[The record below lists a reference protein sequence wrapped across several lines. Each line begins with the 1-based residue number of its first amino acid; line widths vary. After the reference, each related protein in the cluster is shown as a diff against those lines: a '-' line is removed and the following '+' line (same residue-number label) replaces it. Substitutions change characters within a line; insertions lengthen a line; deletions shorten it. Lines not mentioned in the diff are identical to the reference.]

1 VLGTSDPLVI
11 LFGLGTL
18 MLGVVA
24 FFAWS
29 WRTGNWPFGP

>member
-1 VLGTSDPLVI
+1 VI

-18 MLGVVA
+18 MLGVLA

-29 WRTGNWPFGP
+29 WRTGHWPFGPTTVDR